1 MLTKRR
7 TSKPRLHK
15 WLIAAGLVLI
25 AAASLGTAAMAVAA
39 TAAAKPA
46 SEPVS
51 ELLEKAIYKEESA
64 GDLDAAIQI
73 YQQIIQQAEA
83 NRHAVAQAHYRL
95 GMCLIKK
102 GDKEK
107 GQEILAKLAEGYP
120 EEKDL
125 VKKAHEQLQPAL
137 NLIPAPWKNGEAF
150 TLSILAPSGSEIGT
164 LSYTAWLTEI
174 NGTPAWEISGEQS
187 ITLTTFTQSTKVV
200 AERDTFAP
208 ITGYTK
214 NNLMGEFDARYSR
227 GLVQVKIKGKQGEQ
241 TKEFPLDQTA
251 YDNEQALFLIRRLPL
266 AENYKTS
273 FPIFPVQG
281 GVVVECGIEVT
292 GKEKVKVPVGEYDC
306 FAVKLQVR
314 SQGAV
319 VLEHRLWFS
328 NDANRYV
335 VKYDA
340 GGATMEL
347 TKLQQGDNKSAEQ
360 PYYRDEGLGIMLKT
374 PKDWGGFAGMRAPS
388 GHKLVLQLKP
398 PARLDAACYFDV
410 KDRDPNITTARQALE
425 ENIKVP
431 GTYFKSYVV
440 RKDSWKERTVGGLP
454 TVSMVADYEGK
465 VITRDAMAK
474 PGGPDKAIV
483 DYRVSILGPKYIYT
497 FGLQAEKDAFE
508 KAKTEFDKVV
518 DMFEAIPPS
527 K

>member
-7 TSKPRLHK
+7 TSNPRRHK
-15 WLIAAGLVLI
+15 WLIAAAWVSI
-25 AAASLGTAAMAVAA
+25 AAASLGTAAMAA
-39 TAAAKPA
+39 TAATDAGAKPA

-73 YQQIIQQAEA
+73 YQQIIQQAKA
-83 NRHAVAQAHYRL
+83 NRHAVAEAHYRL

-107 GQEILAKLAEGYP
+107 GGEILTKLVEGYP

-125 VKKAHEQLQPAL
+125 VKKAHEQLQAAL

-150 TLSILAPSGSEIGT
+150 TLSILAPSGNEIGT
-164 LSYTAWLTEI
+164 LSYTARLTEVK
-174 NGTPAWEISGEQS
+174 GTPAWEISGEQS
-187 ITLTTFTQSTKVV
+187 ITVTTFTQSTRVV

-214 NNLMGEFDARYSR
+214 SSLMGEFNAEYSK
-227 GLVQVKIKGKQGEQ
+227 GLVRLKIKGKQGEQ
-241 TKEFPLDQTA
+241 TKEIPLDQVA

-281 GVVVECGIEVT
+281 GGVVVECGIEVT
-292 GKEKVKVPVGEYDC
+292 GKEKVRVPVGEYDC

-314 SQGAV
+314 SQGIVA
-319 VLEHRLWFS
+319 LEHRLWFS

-340 GGATMEL
+340 GSATMEL
-347 TKLQQGDNKSAEQ
+347 KQLGAAKGAEKGGDKKLAETHAQ
-360 PYYRDEGLGIMLKT
+360 KGWQLWRERKLAEAEKEFLDAVVADPRNTNAWNGLGWARLNQ
-374 PKDWGGFAGMRAPS
+374 GMRENAKEAFGKCVALDPK
-388 GHKLVLQLKP
+388 H
-398 PARLDAACYFDV
+398 PAALNGLGWIAKGEGKVDEAIQWWEKAVAA
-410 KDRDPNITTARQALE
+410 
-425 ENIKVP
+425 VP
-431 GTYFKSYVV
+431 GTTAALNGLAETYME
-440 RKDSWKERTVGGLP
+440 RKEYAKAVG
-454 TVSMVADYEGK
+454 AYEK
-465 VITRDAMAK
+465 WLEFE
-474 PGGPDKAIV
+474 P
-483 DYRVSILGPKYIYT
+483 
-497 FGLQAEKDAFE
+497 ENKDAREGLE
-508 KAKTEFDKVV
+508 KAKGLR
-518 DMFEAIPPS
+518 
-527 K
+527 

>member
-7 TSKPRLHK
+7 TSNPRRRM
-15 WLIAAGLVLI
+15 WLVAAGLVLI
-25 AAASLGTAAMAVAA
+25 AAASLGTAAMAATAA
-39 TAAAKPA
+39 TSPAAAAKPA

-73 YQQIIQQAEA
+73 YQQIIQEAEA
-83 NRHAVAQAHYRL
+83 NRHAVAEAHYRL

-107 GQEILAKLAEGYP
+107 GVEILGKLVKDYP

-164 LSYTAWLTEI
+164 LSYTARLTEVK
-174 NGTPAWEISGEQS
+174 GTPAWEISGEQS
-187 ITLTTFTQSTKVV
+187 VSLNNFTQSTRVV

-214 NNLMGEFDARYSR
+214 NNLMGEFDAQYSK
-227 GLVQVKIKGKQGEQ
+227 GLVRLKIKGKQGGQ
-241 TKEFPLDQTA
+241 TKEVPLDQVA

-281 GVVVECGIEVT
+281 GTTVECGIEVT
-292 GKEKVKVPVGEYDC
+292 GKEKVRVPVGEYDC
-306 FAVKLQVR
+306 FAVKLGVR

-335 VKYDA
+335 VKYDTGSA
-340 GGATMEL
+340 MMEL
-347 TKLQQGDNKSAEQ
+347 TQLGAAKGADKGGDKKLAETHAQKGWQLWRERKLEEAEQ
-360 PYYRDEGLGIMLKT
+360 EFLKAVQADPRNTNAWNGLGWARLNQ
-374 PKDWGGFAGMRAPS
+374 GMREKAKEAF
-388 GHKLVLQLKP
+388 GKCV
-398 PARLDAACYFDV
+398 ALDPKHSAALNGLGWIAKGEGKVDEAIQWWEKAV
-410 KDRDPNITTARQALE
+410 AA
-425 ENIKVP
+425 VP
-431 GTYFKSYVV
+431 GTTAAWSGLAQTYVEQ
-440 RKDSWKERTVGGLP
+440 KEYAKAVE
-454 TVSMVADYEGK
+454 AYEK
-465 VITRDAMAK
+465 W
-474 PGGPDKAIV
+474 
-483 DYRVSILGPKYIYT
+483 
-497 FGLQAEKDAFE
+497 LQFEPENKDARE
-508 KAKTEFDKVV
+508 GLERAKGRR
-518 DMFEAIPPS
+518 
-527 K
+527 

>member
-7 TSKPRLHK
+7 TSNPRWGI
-15 WLIAAGLVLI
+15 WLIAAAWVWI
-25 AAASLGTAAMAVAA
+25 AAAPLGTAAMAATAA
-39 TAAAKPA
+39 PAAAAKPA

-83 NRHAVAQAHYRL
+83 NRHAVAEAHYRL

-107 GQEILAKLAEGYP
+107 GREILTKLVEGYP
-120 EEKDL
+120 EEKDM

-137 NLIPAPWKNGEAF
+137 DLIPAPWKNGEAF
-150 TLSILAPSGSEIGT
+150 TLSILAPSGNEIGT
-164 LSYTAWLTEI
+164 LSYTAWLTEV

-187 ITLTTFTQSTKVV
+187 VSLSSFTQSTRVV

-214 NNLMGEFDARYSR
+214 NNLMGEFDAQYSK
-227 GLVQVKIKGKQGEQ
+227 GLVRLKIKGKQGEQ
-241 TKEFPLDQTA
+241 TKEIPLDQVA
-251 YDNEQALFLIRRLPL
+251 YDNEQVLFLIRRLPL

-273 FPIFPVQG
+273 FPVFPISG
-281 GVVVECGIEVT
+281 GGTLVECVIEVT

-340 GGATMEL
+340 GSVTMEL
-347 TKLQQGDNKSAEQ
+347 TQLGAAKSADKGGDKKLGETHAQ
-360 PYYRDEGLGIMLKT
+360 KGWQLWRERKLAEAEKEFLEAVAADPQNTNAWNGLG
-374 PKDWGGFAGMRAPS
+374 W
-388 GHKLVLQLKP
+388 
-398 PARLDAACYFDV
+398 ARLNQGLRENAKEAFGKCVALDPKHPAALNGLGWIAKGEGKVDEAIQWWEKAV
-410 KDRDPNITTARQALE
+410 AA
-425 ENIKVP
+425 VP
-431 GTYFKSYVV
+431 GTTAALNGLAETYME
-440 RKDSWKERTVGGLP
+440 RKE
-454 TVSMVADYEGK
+454 Y
-465 VITRDAMAK
+465 AK
-474 PGGPDKAIV
+474 AVEAYKKWLEFEP
-483 DYRVSILGPKYIYT
+483 
-497 FGLQAEKDAFE
+497 ENKDAKEGLE
-508 KAKTEFDKVV
+508 KAKGRR
-518 DMFEAIPPS
+518 
-527 K
+527 

>member
-1 MLTKRR
+1 M
-7 TSKPRLHK
+7 
-15 WLIAAGLVLI
+15 WLIAAAWVWI
-25 AAASLGTAAMAVAA
+25 AAASLGTAAVAA
-39 TAAAKPA
+39 TAAVKPA

-73 YQQIIQQAEA
+73 YQEIIQQAEA
-83 NRHAVAQAHYRL
+83 NRHAVAEAHYRL

-107 GQEILAKLAEGYP
+107 GQEILTKLVEGYP

-164 LSYTAWLTEI
+164 LSYTARLTEVK
-174 NGTPAWEISGEQS
+174 GTPAWEISGQQS
-187 ITLTTFTQSTKVV
+187 ITVTTFTQSTRVV

-214 NNLMGEFDARYSR
+214 NTLMGEFDAQYSK
-227 GLVQVKIKGKQGEQ
+227 GLARLKIKGKQGEQ
-241 TKEFPLDQTA
+241 TKEFPLDQVA
-251 YDNEQALFLIRRLPL
+251 YDNEQVLFLIRRLPL

-281 GVVVECGIEVT
+281 GGVVVECGIEVT
-292 GKEKVKVPVGEYDC
+292 GKEKVRVPVGEYDC

-340 GGATMEL
+340 GAATMEL
-347 TKLQQGDNKSAEQ
+347 KKVGTAEKENNGGDRKNVEQ
-360 PYYRDEGLGIMLKT
+360 PSYRDEGLGIIVRT
-374 PKDWGGFAGMRAPS
+374 PKDWQGFFGIPMPGDVKVA
-388 GHKLVLQLKP
+388 LQLKP
-398 PARLDAACYFDV
+398 PARLNAACYFAV
-410 KDRDPNITTARQALE
+410 KDRGPEITTVRQALE
-425 ENIKVP
+425 ESVKRSGIV
-431 GTYFKSYVV
+431 FKSYLI
-440 RKDSWKERTVGGLP
+440 RKDSWKERTVRNLP
-454 TVSMVADYEGK
+454 AASMVADFQGK
-465 VITRDAMAK
+465 VMAEFPPQAK
-474 PGGPDKAIV
+474 PGEPDKAMV
-483 DYRVSILGPKYIYT
+483 EYRVGILGPKYIYVYT
-497 FGLQAEKDAFE
+497 LRVEKDAFE
-508 KAKTEFDKVV
+508 KAKPEFDKVV
-518 DMFEAIPPS
+518 DMFELVPPA